1 MLEFLRHQ
9 LAALIERRDAAR
21 TARQTA
27 RSVADGI
34 IAAAEARAEGERD
47 LTEDETTRFD
57 AALAEYR
64 SHNATETS
72 LVAEIDQ
79 MTAQIREAE
88 ESDARERRANESHER
103 NGGAG
108 RVPPTHGSTAM
119 PDVEEVRS
127 LSRGSRREHAMRTLE
142 RCGEERGGEG
152 LITAANQGRIERMLS
167 RRDREFDGDVIAERL
182 LITENPHYRSAF
194 QKYVRYGERAALLPD
209 EARAVAAF
217 QEHEARYYLN
227 DDPERESRAASEGT
241 TTAGGLGVPVV
252 IDPTVILTSGAADVP
267 LLQISRVEQ
276 ITNQIWKG
284 VSSVAPSWSF
294 DAEAAEVSDDMT
306 TLAQPTVT
314 AYAARGFIPYS
325 FEIGQDYP
333 NWASEIQTL
342 LEQGYLD
349 LIALKTA
356 NGSGTSEPWG
366 IFPAI
371 VAGGTTVQV
380 VSTTDGA
387 FGGVDVFNTWNAL
400 QKRFR
405 DKASWFMSVSVES
418 AIRQFAASAG
428 SSSAYFT
435 VDLTA
440 NGISKINGRPVYLSD
455 YAPALSTTTGAA
467 SRLVVG
473 DFRNFV
479 IAQRAGM
486 TFETVQHLFATAN
499 NLPSLQR
506 GRLGWARIGSDS
518 VADNAF
524 RVQVNT

>member
-1 MLEFLRHQ
+1 MLEFLRRQ
-9 LAALIERRDAAR
+9 LAALQAR
-21 TARQTA
+21 LESAQTA
-27 RSVADGI
+27 RAASRALADGI
-34 IAAAEARAEGERD
+34 IAAAEARAEGARD
-47 LTEDETTRFD
+47 LTPEEQTGFD
-57 AALAEYR
+57 SALTEYR
-64 SHNATETS
+64 SHNATEIG

-79 MTAQIREAE
+79 MTSQIREAE
-88 ESDARERRANESHER
+88 EADQRTARANEAHER
-103 NGGAG
+103 NGGGG
-108 RVPPTHGSTAM
+108 RVAPTHGSTAA
-119 PDVEEVRS
+119 PDPDEVRN
-127 LSRGSRREHAMRTLE
+127 LSRGQRRDHAMRMLE
-142 RCGEERGGEG
+142 RAGNGRGGEG
-152 LITAANQGRIERMLS
+152 LVSEENQARIERMFGKRS
-167 RRDREFDGDVIAERL
+167 KWFDGDIIAERML
-182 LITENPHYRSAF
+182 VTENPYYRSAF
-194 QKYVRYGERAALLPD
+194 TKYANHGVGAALTP
-209 EARAVAAF
+209 EESRAVAAF
-217 QEHEARYYLN
+217 QDHEMRYYLS
-227 DDPERESRAASEGT
+227 DAPGEQRAASEGT
-241 TTAGGLGVPVV
+241 TTAGGFGVPIV
-252 IDPTVILTSGAADVP
+252 IDPTIILTSGAADIP
-267 LLQISRVEQ
+267 LLRISRVEQ

-306 TLAQPTVT
+306 ALAQPTVT

-325 FEIGQDYP
+325 FEIAQDYP
-333 NWASEIQTL
+333 NWATEIQRL

-356 NGSGTSEPWG
+356 AGSGTSEPWG

-418 AIRQFAASAG
+418 AIRQFAAAAG

-435 VDLTA
+435 VDLSA
-440 NGISKINGRPVYLSD
+440 DGISKINGRPVYLSD
-455 YAPALSTTTGAA
+455 YAPALNTTTGAA

-473 DFRNFV
+473 DFQNFV

-499 NLPSLQR
+499 NLPSLSR

>member
-1 MLEFLRHQ
+1 MLEFLRRQ
-9 LAALIERRDAAR
+9 LAALQERLTQAQEAR
-21 TARQTA
+21 RASRA
-27 RSVADGI
+27 LADSI
-34 IAAAEARAEGERD
+34 IAAAEARGSE
-47 LTEDETTRFD
+47 LTADETSAFE
-57 AALAEYR
+57 AALSEYR
-64 SHNATETS
+64 GHDATETAT
-72 LVAEIDQ
+72 LAEIDQ
-79 MTAQIREAE
+79 MERTIRDAEATE
-88 ESDARERRANESHER
+88 ERERQANEAHER
-103 NGGAG
+103 NGGSG
-108 RVPPTHGSTAM
+108 RVPPLPGSTEAPN
-119 PDVEEVRS
+119 PDEVRH
-127 LSRGSRREHAMRTLE
+127 LSRSQRREHAMRVLE
-142 RCGEERGGEG
+142 RTGNGRNGEG
-152 LITAANQGRIERMLS
+152 LISEANQARIERMLGRRS
-167 RRDREFDGDVIAERL
+167 RSFDGDIIAERL
-182 LITENPHYRSAF
+182 LVTENPHYRSAF
-194 QKYVRYGERAALLPD
+194 TKYANFGQGAALTP
-209 EARAVAAF
+209 EESRAVAAF
-217 QEHEARYYLN
+217 QEHELRYYLN
-227 DDPERESRAASEGT
+227 DDSEKRAASEGT
-241 TTAGGLGVPVV
+241 TTAGGFGVPVV
-252 IDPTVILTSGAADVP
+252 IDPTIILTSGAADVP
-267 LLQISRVEQ
+267 LLQISRVVE

-284 VSSVAPSWSF
+284 VSSVAPTWSF

-325 FEIGQDYP
+325 FEIAQDYP
-333 NWASEIQTL
+333 GWATEIQAL

-371 VAGGTTVQV
+371 VAGGTSVQV
-380 VSTTDGA
+380 VSTTDGQ

-435 VDLTA
+435 VDLTQD
-440 NGISKINGRPVYLSD
+440 GISRINGRPVYLSD

-473 DFRNFV
+473 DFNNFV

-506 GRLGWARIGSDS
+506 GRLGWARVGSDS